1 MAGRERRRHAGA
13 MITLLAGFGLLVAV
27 LFHLDFRP
35 AAARAL
41 GPLLGLI
48 ALGLFARTVIGPGRD
63 RVVRGLQ
70 ALVGLLGC
78 FFLMLFHSPLVYWM
92 SLPLLI
98 PSRPERADA
107 IVVFGAGV
115 LPSGEATTHSMQR
128 ALRGARLYREGY
140 APRLILSA
148 GNPGSSLPGITEA
161 EAMQA
166 VTTMAGV
173 PADRTLVEK
182 VSTRTAEN
190 AVEVARL
197 MRARGYRS
205 ALLVTH
211 ATHMRRASAALRRQ
225 GIVVHPAA
233 VESPVDVRRWWQ
245 GSAAFPVFSAVVH
258 EYLGLAWYR
267 LRGWI

>member
-1 MAGRERRRHAGA
+1 
-13 MITLLAGFGLLVAV
+13 MIGLLAGFGLLVAV
-27 LFHLDFRP
+27 LFELDFRSE
-35 AAARAL
+35 AARVL
-41 GPLLGLI
+41 GPLLSLI
-48 ALGLFARTVIGPGRD
+48 ALGLFARTVIAPGRHP
-63 RVVRGLQ
+63 VVRFLQGLV
-70 ALVGLLGC
+70 ALLGC
-78 FFLMLFHSPLVYWM
+78 FVVILFHSPLVYWM
-92 SLPLLI
+92 ALPLLV

-115 LPSGEATTHSMQR
+115 LPSGAATATSTQR
-128 ALRGARLYREGY
+128 ALRAVQLYREGY
-140 APRLILSA
+140 APRVILSA
-148 GNPGSSLPGITEA
+148 GNPEASLRGVSEA

-166 VTTMAGV
+166 VATMAGV
-173 PADRTLVEK
+173 PADRTLVET

-205 ALLVTH
+205 ALVVTH
-211 ATHMRRASAALRRQ
+211 ATHMRRAAASLRRQ

-233 VESPVDVRRWWQ
+233 VESPMDLGRSWR
-245 GSAAFPVFSAVVH
+245 GSTALPVFSAVLH